1 MKVGLEESTASNKSL
16 LKDLNNLQMKY
27 MRDTRETSEG
37 QLHDL
42 IKEKAGLLIKVEQA

>member
-1 MKVGLEESTASNKSL
+1 MTESYERRIASMKVGLDESSTANKSL

-37 QLHDL
+37 
-42 IKEKAGLLIKVEQA
+42 